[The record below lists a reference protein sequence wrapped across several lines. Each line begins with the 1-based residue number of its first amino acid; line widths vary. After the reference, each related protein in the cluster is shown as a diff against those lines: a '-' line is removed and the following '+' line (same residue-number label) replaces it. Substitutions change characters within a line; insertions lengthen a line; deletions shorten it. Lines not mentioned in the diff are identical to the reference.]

1 MQNEENTMAQID
13 EQEVEGMQTEP
24 TATSEDIFSEIFGT
38 TQEQLVTDSPNE
50 AMSNTTD
57 T

>member
-38 TQEQLVTDSPNE
+38 TAT
-50 AMSNTTD
+50 
-57 T
+57 